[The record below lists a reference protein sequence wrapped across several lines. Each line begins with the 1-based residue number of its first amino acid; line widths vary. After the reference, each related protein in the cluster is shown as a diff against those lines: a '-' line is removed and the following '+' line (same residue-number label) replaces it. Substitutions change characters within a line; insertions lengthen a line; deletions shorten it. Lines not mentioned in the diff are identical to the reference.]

1 MTEAAQ
7 LNFLENI
14 TGEAMIGGI
23 FETIGKTL
31 GIGKEKYFLE
41 LEDAAEKGVENL
53 KASAAKAAKAA
64 VETAKDVSADVADKA
79 QSVVENASDKAQSAV
94 ADGKAKA
101 AKQPAAAKQ
110 TAKKAAKATK
120 QPAKSGKQPAPAA
133 AATAP
138 KSAAPAPAQPRSAEE
153 IIISAITAAGKP
165 IDSQGNVIEEAQTFA
180 TDYLMPTSDGSRRRP
195 GPSMSPFR
203 GMAREVNPRLKS

>member
-1 MTEAAQ
+1 
-7 LNFLENI
+7 
-14 TGEAMIGGI
+14 MIGGI

-41 LEDAAEKGVENL
+41 FEDAAEKGVENL

-64 VETAKDVSADVADKA
+64 KEASADVADKA
-79 QSVVENASDKAQSAV
+79 QSVVEGAADKAQTAV
-94 ADGKAKA
+94 AEGKAKA

-110 TAKKAAKATK
+110 VVKKSAKAAK
-120 QPAKSGKQPAPAA
+120 QPAKAAAAKQPAKAA
-133 AATAP
+133 AP
-138 KSAAPAPAQPRSAEE
+138 KAVAAAPAQPRSAEE
-153 IIISAITAAGKP
+153 IIVSAIAAAGKP
-165 IDSQGNVIEEAQTFA
+165 TDSQGNVIPAAQNFA
-180 TDYLMPTSDGSRRRP
+180 TDYLMPTTNGSRRRP